1 MGFWGGSGIRWTI
14 TSNLHLAPDR
24 IHTNTSSLN
33 FYRWDALPGAQPT
46 VSKHWRCHSD
56 KCKLLILTLSSCTAH
71 IAVAYYY
78 TATCL
83 FCAPCLSVCS
93 AHWLAPPPKKKTQKN
108 WSIQIPYGGSIVWPG
123 NDVFRGAHTGVTWR
137 IWQNDPSVAARQ
149 TYAKLFPAS
158 QLMAPAIN
166 WADPTLVLHW
176 FNWV

>member
-93 AHWLAPPPKKKTQKN
+93 AHWLAPPQRKKPRKT
-108 WSIQIPYGGSIVWPG
+108 
-123 NDVFRGAHTGVTWR
+123 
-137 IWQNDPSVAARQ
+137 DPSRFRMVAASCGQGTMYSGVHTATHWRHLENM
-149 TYAKLFPAS
+149 TEWSFS
-158 QLMAPAIN
+158 CGE
-166 WADPTLVLHW
+166 ADLCQVISSKPVNGTRY
-176 FNWV
+176 